1 MKENNMNFG
10 DKKIKKCGFSKSK
23 KRTKTGDTD
32 VNKY

>member
-10 DKKIKKCGFSKSK
+10 DKKIKKFGFSKSK